1 MAFVIEKKLK
11 NVMTFYYLMKLDKK
25 IPTDRA
31 FIRKRQGKKVHELM
45 KRAYKI
51 PFYRKRFDANHL
63 TPNDFHTPEDLVKF
77 PITTRADLRLWM
89 QEEYERHPKK
99 RKSWTILSTSGSS
112 GVPLKFI
119 QTQRESACVDANWIR
134 VLMYAG
140 YHPLR
145 GKLFSFVTSHKKI
158 DPKKGDSIIQKFGFM
173 RRKVV
178 SEDNCVGDGI
188 RDIINDLN
196 TYKPDVLCF
205 RRNCLVRMALYAKRH
220 NHKIYKPKLYTPVS
234 EMVDDMTRK
243 ILTEAF
249 GDGLFDAYG
258 SSETGSCIIQLP
270 GEELYYINSD
280 THVVNIYDEKNQL
293 TDDGRVIVTTLFK
306 KDFPFINYEIGDR
319 ATSVTLDGVRY
330 IKTIQGRVN
339 DLVKHENSPETSAL
353 YLMKIPNGIV
363 GIAQFKFI
371 QESYHDM
378 KILLVKDPNNNAH
391 TKEEIEC
398 FFKKKMAEL
407 FKDEFNLHFEWLEVI
422 PPDKNG
428 KMRCFAC
435 EIPDEAN

>member
-25 IPTDRA
+25 IPTDRN

-45 KRAYKI
+45 KCAYQI
-51 PFYRKRFDANHL
+51 PFYRKRFKENHL
-63 TPNDFHTPEDLVKF
+63 TPDDFHTPEDLVKF

-89 QEEYERHPKK
+89 QEE
-99 RKSWTILSTSGSS
+99 WTILSTSGSS
-112 GVPLKFI
+112 GIPLKFI

-134 VLMYAG
+134 VLMYGG

-158 DPKKGDSIIQKFGFM
+158 DPKKGDSIIQKFGLM

-196 TYKPDVLCF
+196 EYRPDVLCF

-220 NHKIYKPKLYTPVS
+220 NLKIYKPNLYTPVS

-243 ILTEAF
+243 ILTETF
-249 GDGLFDAYG
+249 GEGLFDAYG
-258 SSETGSCIIQLP
+258 SSETGSCVVQLP

-280 THVVNIYDEKNQL
+280 THVVNIYDDENRL

-330 IKTIQGRVN
+330 ITSIQGRVN
-339 DLVKHENSPETSAL
+339 DLVRHENSAETSAL

-363 GIAQFKFI
+363 GIAQFRFI

-378 KILLVKDPNNNAH
+378 RIQLVKDPNNNAN
-391 TKEEIEC
+391 TKETIES
-398 FFKKKMAEL
+398 FFREKMAEL
-407 FKDEFNLHFEWLEVI
+407 FQDEFTLHFEWMDVI

-435 EIPDEAN
+435 EINDES

>member
-45 KRAYKI
+45 ERAYKI
-51 PFYRKRFDANHL
+51 PFYRKRFDENHL
-63 TPNDFHTPEDLVKF
+63 TPDDFHTPEDLVKF

-89 QEEYERHPKK
+89 QEEYEKNPKK

-188 RDIINDLN
+188 RDIIKDLN
-196 TYKPDVLCF
+196 EYKPDVLCF

-220 NHKIYKPKLYTPVS
+220 NLKIYKPKLYTPVS

-243 ILTEAF
+243 ILTESF

-280 THVVNIYDEKNQL
+280 THVVNIYDEDNRL

-319 ATSVTLDGVRY
+319 ATSATLDGVRY
-330 IKTIQGRVN
+330 IKSIQGRVN

-378 KILLVKDPNNNAH
+378 RILLVKDPNNNAH
-391 TKEEIEC
+391 TKEEIES
-398 FFKKKMAEL
+398 FFRKKMAEL
-407 FKDEFNLHFEWLEVI
+407 FNDEFTLHFDWLEVI

-435 EIPDEAN
+435 EIPDEAH